1 VVRVTFRVLISLFLF
16 IFRNTESVFVQ
27 VSFRLDPQL
36 MGTGE
41 LSVMG
46 RQSDLHYLFEELSQI
61 FKSNLLLSY
70 LKSNLIT

>member
-27 VSFRLDPQL
+27 VSFRLDPQH

-46 RQSDLHYLFEELSQI
+46 RQSNLRYLFEELSQI